1 MKKAASYKT
10 LEAKRTDYDIP
21 TFGYRSA
28 LVLLLGG
35 VVGTIIFPLF
45 LSIFGVNTNFGV
57 LIGNTFITSFS
68 IAYSRYF
75 IETKKGYCKSF
86 WLSYAFFAF
95 SFGVMSYLWTYM
107 KFFI

>member
-21 TFGYRSA
+21 TFGYKSA

-35 VVGTIIFPLF
+35 VVGTIIFPMF

-95 SFGVMSYLWTYM
+95 SFGIMSYLWRYLG
-107 KFFI
+107 FFI